1 MVNSATTY
9 IGTSG
14 WSYPRGKGTWTGY
27 FYPTRKMDE
36 LEYYSQFFNT
46 VEINS
51 SFYRPPNP
59 GYVYNW
65 VRKVSDDFLFTV
77 KLWQKFTHPKMYKE
91 ATGEE
96 AVISQQ
102 DVDLFKQSLEPLSKS
117 RKLGA
122 LLAQF
127 PPSFIND
134 SHGKQILSAVID
146 TFGHYRLAVELRH
159 RSWSD
164 DVTTQKLLEKHNVAW
179 VRIDEPKFRFS
190 IAEDIPLTSDIA
202 YFRFHGRNAE
212 TWWKGDSETRYKYLY
227 STEEIEELAENVKAA
242 AKGTKLLFA
251 LFNNHWRGYAP
262 RNAIDMMKTL
272 QLPFKGNFQW
282 IFPLKTSNSKQTEYR
297 GLPHNGWSLF
307 ILAQPHDVF
316 FQLHSARTSVQ
327 LLLQTRILSPI

>member
-1 MVNSATTY
+1 MADQTKIY

-14 WSYPRGKGTWTGY
+14 WSYPKGEGTWTGY
-27 FYPTRKMDE
+27 FYPSGKINE

-65 VRKVSDDFLFTV
+65 ARRVPEGFLFTV

-96 AVISQQ
+96 AIISQS
-102 DVDLFKQSLEPLSKS
+102 DVDQFKSSIEPLVRY

-127 PPSFIND
+127 PPSFKND
-134 SHGKQILSAVID
+134 RFGQQILAAVIK
-146 TFGHYRLAVELRH
+146 TFGSYRLAIELRH

-164 DVTTQKLLEKHNVAW
+164 DQNTARFLKENNATW
-179 VRIDEPKFRFS
+179 VQIDEPKFK
-190 IAEDIPLTSDIA
+190 TSVAVEVPVTADMA

-212 TWWKGDSETRYKYLY
+212 MWWKGDSETRYKYLY
-227 STEEIEELAENVKAA
+227 SEGEINELSEKVKVAS
-242 AKGTKLLFA
+242 KQTNLTFV
-251 LFNNHWRGYAP
+251 LFNNHWQGYAP
-262 RNAIDMMKTL
+262 RNAVDMLRSL
-272 QLPFKGNFQW
+272 QLPLKELPVQT
-282 IFPLKTSNSKQTEYR
+282 PLVEEKSSNTTEQR
-297 GLPHNGWSLF
+297 
-307 ILAQPHDVF
+307 
-316 FQLHSARTSVQ
+316 
-327 LLLQTRILSPI
+327 